1 MNILNLLLHIGAV
14 VGEAKDA
21 EQMISDL
28 LAKKPI
34 GQDAVDAL
42 KDLGALLG
50 DEIFPLPAPI
60 TVDIAEQVINQI
72 ISVIGPVQ
80 AAMLKLEAKI

>member
-14 VGEAKDA
+14 VGEVKDT
-21 EQMISDL
+21 EQMVADL
-28 LAKKPI
+28 VAKRPA
-34 GQDAVDAL
+34 GQDAVNAL

-50 DEIFPLPAPI
+50 DEIFPLPAPL

-72 ISVIGPVQ
+72 VGVLGPMQ
-80 AAMLKLEAKI
+80 AMVLKLEKI